1 MPTSQNWEEFT
12 VRDPLYGF
20 VDLTSQEN
28 RILDTSPLQRLARIK
43 QLAHAYI
50 VYPSAAHTRLE
61 HSLGTLNTAG
71 RMCDQL
77 GLKKNEKAA
86 VRAAALLHDVGHG
99 PFSHLFE
106 EILRSANGQSHGH
119 EEVTRLIIEHDPSVR
134 KALGPLRAAVL
145 EVLEGNSLLSEIISG
160 SLDSDKMDYLRRDSY
175 HTGVAY
181 GVFDFERVVRTV
193 CKIRESGR
201 DYIAIE
207 DKGRDALESY
217 RLARYSMHA
226 QVYEHHARLIADDM
240 FVKAILACIEEG
252 YIPRNY
258 LDMSQPEQFLA
269 NYLELDDGA
278 IEHLVL
284 RQATGIPK
292 KLIEDIR
299 ARRLLKRAYVLNL
312 TKEAVPNPLHRDRLI
327 SMSKDDAQGIE
338 KKMADE
344 VGVEHGY
351 VIVHLQS
358 INIKLYERFEEYIG
372 RKDRPILVRKRDG
385 SVSSLDEESPISASM
400 VPIRR
405 LFVFAPS
412 KHTDTVRKIAEDEF
426 KAKSVY

>member
-1 MPTSQNWEEFT
+1 
-12 VRDPLYGF
+12 
-20 VDLTSQEN
+20 
-28 RILDTSPLQRLARIK
+28 
-43 QLAHAYI
+43 
-50 VYPSAAHTRLE
+50 
-61 HSLGTLNTAG
+61 
-71 RMCDQL
+71 MCDQL
-77 GLKKNEKAA
+77 GLRKDEKEA

-106 EILRSANGQSHGH
+106 EIMRAVNGESHGH
-119 EEVTRLIIEHDPSVR
+119 EEVTRLIIEHDSSVR
-134 KALGPLRAAVL
+134 QALGALRA
-145 EVLEGNSLLSEIISG
+145 EVLNVLDGNSLLSEIVSS

-193 CKIRESGR
+193 CRIHESGR

-226 QVYEHHARLIADDM
+226 QVYEHHTRLIADDM
-240 FVKAILACIEEG
+240 FVRAILACVEEG

-258 LDMSQPEQFLA
+258 LDISQRDQFLA
-269 NYLELDDGA
+269 KYLELDDGA

-284 RQATGIPK
+284 NQAKGAPR

-312 TKEAVPNPLHRDRLI
+312 TKEAVPNPLNRQRLI
-327 SMSKDDAQGIE
+327 TMSKNDAQRIE
-338 KKMADE
+338 NKIADE

-358 INIKLYERFEEYIG
+358 INIKLYERFEESIG
-372 RKDRPILVRKRDG
+372 RKERPILVRKRDG
-385 SVSSLDEESPISASM
+385 TVSSLDEESPISASM
-400 VPIRR
+400 IPIRR

-412 KHTDTVRKIAEDEF
+412 KHTEAVKKIAEDEF
-426 KAKSVY
+426 QAKSVY